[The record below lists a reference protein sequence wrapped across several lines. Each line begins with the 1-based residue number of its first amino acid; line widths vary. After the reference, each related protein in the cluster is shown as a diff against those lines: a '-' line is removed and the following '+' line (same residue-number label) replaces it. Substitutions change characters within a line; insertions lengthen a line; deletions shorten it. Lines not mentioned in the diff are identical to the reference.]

1 MKIAAA
7 EFMSKDAQKNSIQSL
22 IRKQNTRFD
31 VNLDDLRQFSPD
43 LAKYVA
49 KNPIEAINMF
59 ESQLDRIV

>member
-1 MKIAAA
+1 
-7 EFMSKDAQKNSIQSL
+7 MSKDSQKKSIQSL
-22 IRKQNTRFD
+22 ITKNNQRFD

-59 ESQLDRIV
+59 ESQLDRII